1 MNRTENSQIK
11 VLLVEDN
18 PGDVRLIRE
27 LLKEAVSTEFNVTP
41 AGDLGEALE
50 RLGDSELDVILLDLN
65 LPGSE
70 GLETLAKVHNSAPQV
85 PIVVL
90 TGLADEVVGDEA
102 VKRGAQDY
110 LVKGQVEGLLLS
122 KSLRYAI
129 ERSRLITELEQAR
142 QREIRERELRSLE
155 QLSVAPQTSITAQ
168 MFNLAPLRAS
178 SPETVNELGQRY
190 SELLDLALE
199 QQAYK
204 VEHNVPEGL
213 NAIAEQLGFLK
224 AGPRD
229 VVELHSTA
237 LKGKTLEA
245 TPQKAQAYTDEG
257 RLMVLRLMG
266 YLVSFYRNYSTGTWK
281 RIPVP
286 ENKIQRGDKHE

>member
-1 MNRTENSQIK
+1 MNQKENRQIN

-18 PGDVRLIRE
+18 PGDARLIRE
-27 LLKEAVSTEFNVTP
+27 LLKEAASAEFNVTP

-50 RLGDSELDVILLDLN
+50 RLGDRELDVILLDLN

-70 GLETLAKVHNSAPQV
+70 GLDTFDKVNSSVPQV

-90 TGLADEVVGDEA
+90 TGLADEVVGEEA

-110 LVKGQVEGLLLS
+110 LVKDQIDTLLLS
-122 KSLRYAI
+122 KSLRYAL
-129 ERSRLITELEQAR
+129 ERSQLITELEQAR

-155 QLSVAPQTSITAQ
+155 QLSNAPQTSITAQ
-168 MFNLAPLRAS
+168 MFSQAPLSENAPDIVS
-178 SPETVNELGQRY
+178 ELGRRY
-190 SELLDLALE
+190 GELMDLALE
-199 QQAYK
+199 QQTHK
-204 VEHNVPEGL
+204 VEHSIPESL
-213 NAIAEQLGFLK
+213 NDIAEQMGFLK

-237 LKGKTLEA
+237 LRGQTRKA
-245 TPQKAQAYTDEG
+245 PPQKAQAYTEEG

-266 YLVSFYRNYSTGTWK
+266 NLVSFYRKYSVGT
-281 RIPVP
+281 RERTPVP
-286 ENKIQRGDKHE
+286 EKQNSEGKQA